1 MYINCKSNNSFFLF
15 SLPPPGKSTLIE
27 NVLLQGGHN
36 LAMDDGVG
44 RFFIGSKN
52 LLLLHD
58 CDLRILYSGG
68 DAPKFKAIARTETVT
83 AKVHSTTVTIPPLF
97 IMVTS
102 NQKLLKHVFP
112 GKHNSPIKD
121 IYDSDVEIPGN
132 KRQHE
137 ENIAATKMRYL
148 ELFVRAPPPLDLN
161 QLPRSG
167 TFTREHFILGVY
179 SRVEGILQKYSP
191 TDFHSPF
198 LYLYACSGLSKN
210 VHLLPELAAKYNYNP
225 SQHVTLGESSS

>member
-1 MYINCKSNNSFFLF
+1 M
-15 SLPPPGKSTLIE
+15 
-27 NVLLQGGHN
+27 LQGGHN
-36 LAMDDGVG
+36 LAMDEGVG
-44 RFFIGSKN
+44 RFVTGSKN

-58 CDLRILYSGG
+58 CDLKILYSGG

-112 GKHNSPIKD
+112 GKPNSPLKD
-121 IYDSDVEIPGN
+121 IYESDVEVPGN

-148 ELFVRAPPPLDLN
+148 ELFVRNQPPMDVD
-161 QLPRSG
+161 QLPKSG
-167 TFTREHFILGVY
+167 NFTREHFIMGVHR
-179 SRVEGILQKYSP
+179 RVENILHKYNPS
-191 TDFHSPF
+191 DFHSPF
-198 LYLYACSGLSKN
+198 LHMYACSGLSKN
-210 VHLLPELAAKYNYNP
+210 VCLDNQLAKKYNF
-225 SQHVTLGESSS
+225 SQHDTVRESSA